1 MQYALICYDLQL
13 ILAPRGSVALHLT
26 VVKLTCNENGVQH
39 TPLGRLPH
47 TARRTI
53 MDPTTTF
60 CPNQHCPARGQTG
73 QGNIGIH
80 SQKAQR
86 FICHACHTTFSARKG
101 TVFYRLRTSVD
112 TVVIVVTLLA
122 HGCPVQAIVAAFGF
136 DERTVAAWWA
146 RSGRQG
152 QAVQE
157 YLVEQPRDLGQVQ
170 ADEIR
175 VKKQGGIVWMAL
187 AMMVKTRLWLGGE
200 VSERRDLPLIR
211 RLIERV
217 RRCAACRPLLVCT
230 DGLVSYIRAIRE
242 TFRDPIHT
250 GKGGRPRL
258 RPWRHVF
265 IAQVVKPYER
275 RRVVATARRILD
287 GTPARVETL
296 RHRSQGDGVINTA
309 DIERLNATCRERLAP
324 LARRCRALARHTL
337 TLEHGMCLVGTVY
350 NFCTYHASLHL
361 AAHATGMAATNR
373 TPAMAAGITDHCWT
387 VRELLAFHVPPP
399 RWTPP

>member
-1 MQYALICYDLQL
+1 MD
-13 ILAPRGSVALHLT
+13 
-26 VVKLTCNENGVQH
+26 H
-39 TPLGRLPH
+39 T
-47 TARRTI
+47 TA
-53 MDPTTTF
+53 F
-60 CPNQHCPARGQTG
+60 CPNWHCHARGQIG

-80 SQKAQR
+80 SWKEQR
-86 FICHACHTTFSARKG
+86 FICHACHNTFSATTG
-101 TVFYRLRTSVD
+101 TVFYRLRTSAE
-112 TVVIVVTLLA
+112 TVVIVVALLA

-170 ADEIR
+170 ADELR

-200 VSERRDLPLIR
+200 VSEQRDLPLIR

-217 RRCAACRPLLVCT
+217 RHCAARRPLLICT

-242 TFRDPIHT
+242 TFRAPVHT

-258 RPWRHVF
+258 QRWRNVL
-265 IAQVVKPYER
+265 IAQVVKRYER
-275 RRVVATARRILD
+275 RCVVETDRRIVD
-287 GTPARVETL
+287 GTPARVVTL
-296 RHRSQGDGVINTA
+296 QRRSQGDGVINTA
-309 DIERLNATCRERLAP
+309 DIERLNATFREHLAP
-324 LARRCRALARHTL
+324 LARRGRALARHTL
-337 TLEHGMCLVGTVY
+337 TLHEGMFVVGTVY
-350 NFCTYHASLHL
+350 NFCTPHESLSL
-361 AAHATGMAATNR
+361 AQKT

-387 VRELLAFHVPPP
+387 MRELLSFHVPLSRWAPP
-399 RWTPP
+399 KRRGRPSQALQHLIARWCAS

>member
-1 MQYALICYDLQL
+1 M
-13 ILAPRGSVALHLT
+13 
-26 VVKLTCNENGVQH
+26 GVQH

-80 SQKAQR
+80 SQKEQR

-170 ADEIR
+170 ADELRI
-175 VKKQGGIVWMAL
+175 KKQGGIGWMGRAL
-187 AMMVKTRLWLGGE
+187 MAKTPLWLGGGA
-200 VSERRDLPLIR
+200 SERRGMALMR

-217 RRCAACRPLLVCT
+217 RRCAAHRPLLVCHA
-230 DGLVSYIRAIRE
+230 GLCSY
-242 TFRDPIHT
+242 
-250 GKGGRPRL
+250 L
-258 RPWRHVF
+258 
-265 IAQVVKPYER
+265 
-275 RRVVATARRILD
+275 
-287 GTPARVETL
+287 
-296 RHRSQGDGVINTA
+296 
-309 DIERLNATCRERLAP
+309 
-324 LARRCRALARHTL
+324 
-337 TLEHGMCLVGTVY
+337 
-350 NFCTYHASLHL
+350 
-361 AAHATGMAATNR
+361 
-373 TPAMAAGITDHCWT
+373 
-387 VRELLAFHVPPP
+387 
-399 RWTPP
+399 